1 MVKFPRSK
9 ICGRYKI
16 FCKTVV
22 SWHSLTVIASL
33 WVKKIAEANNLF
45 KMDKQK
51 FLSVVSQLK
60 SIWLLDTRTL
70 AKSTRASLELGP
82 ASYSECLLQSL
93 LLFLL
98 APLGSARAVVRL
110 GKSPSQGS
118 RRYSDLYL
126 DGHRVGG

>member
-1 MVKFPRSK
+1 M
-9 ICGRYKI
+9 
-16 FCKTVV
+16 
-22 SWHSLTVIASL
+22 IASL
-33 WVKKIAEANNLF
+33 WVKKIAEGNNLF

-51 FLSVVSQLK
+51 FLSVFNQLK

-70 AKSTRASLELGP
+70 AKSTRASLEPGP

-93 LLFLL
+93 LVFLL
-98 APLGSARAVVRL
+98 APLYSARAVVRL

-118 RRYSDLYL
+118 RQYSDLYL